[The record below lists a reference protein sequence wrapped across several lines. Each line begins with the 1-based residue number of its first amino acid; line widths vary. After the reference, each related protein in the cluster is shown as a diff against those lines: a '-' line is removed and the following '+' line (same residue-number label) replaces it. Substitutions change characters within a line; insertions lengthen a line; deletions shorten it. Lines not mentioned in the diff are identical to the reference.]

1 MLKLKLQYFGH
12 LMRRTDSL
20 EKTLMLGKI
29 EGRRRR
35 EWQRMRCW
43 DGITDSMQVSFS
55 KLQEMVKDR
64 EAWCA
69 AVHEVA
75 KSQTRLSDQTT
86 TFVYTFFWPCSVAC
100 GILVPQSGMEQ
111 WKHWVLT
118 YGLTGNSHLFI
129 LFVYCLFSICGICS
143 DMILLIHLCLLSFLL
158 ISLARG
164 LPVLLIFTSSIWF
177 HWLFLSCFGFS
188 FMSTPIFIILFP
200 LPVLSLISSFSSFL
214 RWEQRLLTWD
224 HSPFQT

>member
-1 MLKLKLQYFGH
+1 MSFPEVSVIIHAWVGSCLNNLILSF
-12 LMRRTDSL
+12 
-20 EKTLMLGKI
+20 I
-29 EGRRRR
+29 V
-35 EWQRMRCW
+35 
-43 DGITDSMQVSFS
+43 DSMDMSLS
-55 KLQEMVKDR
+55 KLQELVKDR

-69 AVHEVA
+69 AVHGIA
-75 KSQTRLSDQTT
+75 KSQTWLSDWTT
-86 TFVYTFFWPCSVAC
+86 TFVYTLFWPCSVAC

-118 YGLTGNSHLFI
+118 TGPTGNSHLFI
-129 LFVYCLFSICGICS
+129 LFIYCLFSICGIYS
-143 DMILLIHLCLLSFLL
+143 DMILRIHLCQLCLLSFFL

-164 LPVLLIFTSSIWF
+164 LSVLLIFTSSIWF
-177 HWLFLSCFGFS
+177 HWLFVSFFGFS
-188 FMSTPIFIILFP
+188 LMSAPVFIILFP